1 MSSSIGG
8 DQILSHGVGRLA
20 PPTPVEPYEQ
30 RLAASISYVLDEGG
44 RLFMGQSEVNKSL
57 VRITKQ
63 LEELGVPYAVAGGM
77 AMIAHGYLRF
87 TDDVDI
93 LVTREGLERLHEAV
107 DGRGWIR
114 PFSKSKNLR
123 DASTGVKIEFLLT
136 GDYPG
141 DGKPKP
147 VAFPSPEGVASE
159 IQGIKYLNVATLIN
173 LKLAS
178 YMTGMDRAK
187 DLGDVQELMK
197 MLGLSVELA
206 DSVDPYVRPLYLDLC
221 QKLSTTARPFV
232 RIWEGTLPASL
243 PSSGTK
249 LAEALSAIDPTLAPL
264 FADGI
269 TAELVRGKRE
279 THVRIMTHDRKLAQK
294 YEMVDE
300 SETLLE

>member
-1 MSSSIGG
+1 MSNTANGG
-8 DQILSHGVGRLA
+8 QISVHGPAGSLHA
-20 PPTPVEPYEQ
+20 VEPYEK
-30 RLAASISYVLDEGG
+30 RLASSISYVLDEGG
-44 RLFMGQSEVNKSL
+44 KLFMGHSEVNKSL

-63 LEELGVPYAVAGGM
+63 LEALGIDYAVAGGM
-77 AMIAHGYLRF
+77 AMIAHGYIRF

-93 LVTREGLERLHEAV
+93 LVRREGLERLHEAV
-107 DGRGWIR
+107 DGRGWVR
-114 PFSKSKNLR
+114 PFHKSKNLR
-123 DASTGVKIEFLLT
+123 DSSTGVKIEFLLT

-147 VAFPSPEGVASE
+147 VAFPPPETVAVE
-159 IQGIKYLNVATLIN
+159 IQGIKYLNVSALIN

-197 MLGLSVELA
+197 ALTLTEDLA
-206 DSVDPYVRPLYLDLC
+206 DSLDPYVRPLYLDLC
-221 QKLSTTARPFV
+221 RRLATTARPFV
-232 RIWEGTLPASL
+232 RIWEGILPPAL
-243 PSSGTK
+243 PSAGEP
-249 LAEALSAIDPTLAPL
+249 LAQALSALDPSLAPL

-279 THVRIMTHDRKLAQK
+279 THVKLMTRDRRLAQK
-294 YEMVDE
+294 YNMIDE

>member
-1 MSSSIGG
+1 MAASDTFDSALRTVSE
-8 DQILSHGVGRLA
+8 A
-20 PPTPVEPYEQ
+20 MPYEQ

-44 RLFMGQSEVNKSL
+44 KLFMGQSEVNKSL

-77 AMIAHGYLRF
+77 AMIAHGYMRF

-93 LVTREGLERLHEAV
+93 LVNREGLERLHEAL

-147 VAFPSPEGVASE
+147 VAFPLPENVASE
-159 IQGIKYLNVATLIN
+159 IQGIKYLNVPTLIN

-178 YMTGMDRAK
+178 YMTGADRAK

-197 MLGLSVELA
+197 AKGLSFELA
-206 DSVDPYVRPLYLDLC
+206 DSVDPYVRALYLDLC
-221 QKLSTTARPFV
+221 QRLATTARPFV
-232 RIWEGTLPASL
+232 KFWEGAL
-243 PSSGTK
+243 PSSLPTAGPK
-249 LAEALSAIDPTLAPL
+249 LQVALSAIDPTLAPL

-269 TAELVRGKRE
+269 IAELVKGKRE
-279 THVRIMTHDRKLAQK
+279 THVKLTTHDRRLAQK